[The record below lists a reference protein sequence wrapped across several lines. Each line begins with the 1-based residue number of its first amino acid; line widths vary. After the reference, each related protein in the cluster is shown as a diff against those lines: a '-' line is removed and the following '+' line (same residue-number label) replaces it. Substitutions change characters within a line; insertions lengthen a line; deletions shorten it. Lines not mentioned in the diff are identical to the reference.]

1 MSQQINLYSPI
12 FRRQKK
18 YFSADTMMV
27 SFGVVVL
34 GVGALVTFAILQ
46 VQALELQ
53 AAQTAQQLTNDT
65 ARLTAMVADKS
76 GENRAKALEARVK
89 EAENALAVKQRLS
102 EALKSESLGNT
113 RGFSETLRALAR
125 QTLDGVWL
133 TQIGVDGENN
143 GLTLRGHALKAE
155 LVPEYVDRLRREK
168 ILRGYSFG
176 QLEIAVA
183 RPGATEGARGVADA
197 AGKAPAVPPGSY
209 SFSLRAEARDAAAAA
224 DAGDAN

>member
-1 MSQQINLYSPI
+1 VSQQINLYSPI

-27 SFGVVVL
+27 SFGVIVL
-34 GVGALVTFAILQ
+34 GVGALVTFAIMQVTALQ
-46 VQALELQ
+46 SQAG
-53 AAQTAQQLTNDT
+53 QTAQQLKNDT

-89 EAENALAVKQRLS
+89 EAESSLAVKQRLS
-102 EALKSESLGNT
+102 DALKSDSLGNT
-113 RGFSETLRALAR
+113 RGFSETMRALAR

-168 ILRGYSFG
+168 VLRGYSFG
-176 QLEIAVA
+176 QLEMAA
-183 RPGATEGARGVADA
+183 AGPGPSDGAPGA

-209 SFSLRAEARDAAAAA
+209 SFSLRAEARDATAEPPS
-224 DAGDAN
+224 GDAN

>member
-18 YFSADTMMV
+18 YFSADTMMA
-27 SFGVVVL
+27 SFGVIVL
-34 GVGALVTFAILQ
+34 GVGGLVTFAIMQ
-46 VQALELQ
+46 VTALGSQAG
-53 AAQTAQQLTNDT
+53 QTAQQLKNDT
-65 ARLTAMVADKS
+65 ARLSAMVADKS

-89 EAENALAVKQRLS
+89 EAESSLAMKLRQS
-102 EALKSESLGNT
+102 EALKSDSLGNT
-113 RGFSETLRALAR
+113 RGFSETMRALAR

-143 GLTLRGHALKAE
+143 GLTLRGNALKAE

-168 ILRGYSFG
+168 VLRGYSFG
-176 QLEIAVA
+176 QLEIAAA
-183 RPGATEGARGVADA
+183 RPGATEGPPGA

-209 SFSLRAEARDAAAAA
+209 SFSLRAEAKEAAASTE
-224 DAGDAN
+224 AGGAN